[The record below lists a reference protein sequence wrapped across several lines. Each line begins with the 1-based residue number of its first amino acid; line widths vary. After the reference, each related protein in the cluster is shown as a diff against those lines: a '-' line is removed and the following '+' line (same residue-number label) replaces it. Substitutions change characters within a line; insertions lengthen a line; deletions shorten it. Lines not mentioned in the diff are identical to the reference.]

1 MGYTEKYLTSSFSRS
16 APNRV
21 ALRRVFGSS
30 HFPMHRYMPA
40 APHFST
46 DGGRGLQSEQQAY
59 YGGHA
64 MEQYIAP
71 MYDMMA
77 HQQCIIEQQ
86 QKNQQEQS
94 STVLAEQNTLIK
106 EMFFSFES
114 SFKSMLGAMSSMM
127 ETNNKLVVNS
137 QRNHPKRRA
146 SDTPEVFTK
155 AVPVSQERRNKVANA
170 PIHVGIDPDTGKISR
185 QSSGN
190 NAEENAA

>member
-1 MGYTEKYLTSSFSRS
+1 
-16 APNRV
+16 
-21 ALRRVFGSS
+21 
-30 HFPMHRYMPA
+30 
-40 APHFST
+40 
-46 DGGRGLQSEQQAY
+46 
-59 YGGHA
+59 
-64 MEQYIAP
+64 
-71 MYDMMA
+71 MMA

-94 STVLAEQNTLIK
+94 STVLAEQSTLIK

-137 QRNHPKRRA
+137 QRKHPQRRA

-155 AVPVSQERRNKVANA
+155 AVPISQERRNKVVNA